1 MIPFGTQAI
10 DSRHTEGASVCVCVC
25 VSIWRISIDSRA

>member
-10 DSRHTEGASVCVCVC
+10 DLMHTAGASVCVC
-25 VSIWRISIDSRA
+25 VSIWRIYIDSCA